1 MGALVRLVARSS
13 GCAGS
18 FYSYRTAEAGASCC
32 RAAQPRCCGYR
43 HCLTGG
49 HAGTLVVPAQVVPQR
64 MVSQASNG
72 SAHGLPSS
80 ISGRLFSTS
89 YLCDIGE
96 LCRNQHNTLS
106 ARHLARAA
114 RAGPHSL
121 RGGTPKPV
129 MAASNRPRSNRT
141 ARHHLACLSAGLT
154 ATRRCSRARADNLQ
168 LLPSGAISQHRSA
181 RCAAQTRQRYTSCC
195 ALR

>member
-1 MGALVRLVARSS
+1 MTGALRYIAAHGV
-13 GCAGS
+13 
-18 FYSYRTAEAGASCC
+18 AEAG
-32 RAAQPRCCGYR
+32 AAQPRCCGYR

-49 HAGTLVVPAQVVPQR
+49 QPRSCPGGWYPR
-64 MVSQASNG
+64 QATDQHT
-72 SAHGLPSS
+72 AF
-80 ISGRLFSTS
+80 SGRLFSAAS

-129 MAASNRPRSNRT
+129 MAASNRPRSNRA